1 MKELIR
7 GGEVDSWGKNGIPPS
22 TSSLLQAV
30 TYGMW
35 KPLGISQ
42 ARGAFGTA
50 GAQCFGRLLS
60 LLNPE
65 RPKNKEKKR

>member
-1 MKELIR
+1 MKEIIR
-7 GGEVDSWGKNGIPPS
+7 GGDVDSWGRIGS

-35 KPLGISQ
+35 KPLRISQ
-42 ARGAFGTA
+42 PRGTFETA